1 MAVNTSERQILRK
14 TVPAKNSARKRQLPR
29 TTMTTDDTT
38 RREQMSEVMTSNC
51 SRSQMDLAKQAN
63 KYLLEHMDRHVTIR
77 ELSSRLHVSQTQLKN
92 SFRSYFG
99 NSVYK
104 YARSRK
110 LEKAADDMRTAV
122 NLPQRSRGSMEFP
135 QAITAGRIK
144 RPAWNDRAAGN
155 KAGRHSKTK
164 YLQGKA

>member
-14 TVPAKNSARKRQLPR
+14 TVPAKNSARERQLPR

-63 KYLLEHMDRHVTIR
+63 KYLLGPRH
-77 ELSSRLHVSQTQLKN
+77 SSRTASAATLEIPYTNMPAPENWKRLQTSWQEANCL
-92 SFRSYFG
+92 SWRSPECAG
-99 NSVYK
+99 
-104 YARSRK
+104 
-110 LEKAADDMRTAV
+110 MRTAV

-135 QAITAGRIK
+135 QAITVGRTK

>member
-14 TVPAKNSARKRQLPR
+14 AVSAKNSARERQLPR

-110 LEKAADDMRTAV
+110 LEKAADELAGGE
-122 NLPQRSRGSMEFP
+122 LSIME
-135 QAITAGRIK
+135 IAGMCGYENCSK
-144 RPAWNDRAAGN
+144 FAAAFKGEYGVSPSDYRRQN
-155 KAGRHSKTK
+155 KA
-164 YLQGKA
+164 ACVE